1 MRADFETRTVMVL
14 QQEAERMA
22 NAAERV
28 RLVVRALAMRRG
40 LRSSETCENEFFEP
54 G

>member
-28 RLVVRALAMRRG
+28 RLAVRALALRKG
-40 LRSSETCENEFFEP
+40 LSASATREREV
-54 G
+54 